1 MLAFTTE
8 CSVVTTD
15 GTNALQRVLEH
26 VNYHVV
32 TVKLSSPFLLKCYF
46 ITAVCLCTCNMC
58 GTALHAAV
66 CTRRSEGSLWESMP
80 PLCVQRGIWGS
91 HSCLQGWQQGASTF
105 LRGAFLLA
113 SVSNYNWP
121 PSL

>member
-32 TVKLSSPFLLKCYF
+32 TVKLLSLFLLKCYF
-46 ITAVCLCTCNMC
+46 ITAVCVHVTCVGLHCMLQYAHGDRKVTC
-58 GTALHAAV
+58 GSP
-66 CTRRSEGSLWESMP
+66 C
-80 PLCVQRGIWGS
+80 PLCLQRGIWGS
-91 HSCLQGWQQGASTF
+91 HSCLQAWQPGASAF
-105 LRGAFLLA
+105 LQGAFLLA
-113 SVSNYNWP
+113 LSF
-121 PSL
+121 